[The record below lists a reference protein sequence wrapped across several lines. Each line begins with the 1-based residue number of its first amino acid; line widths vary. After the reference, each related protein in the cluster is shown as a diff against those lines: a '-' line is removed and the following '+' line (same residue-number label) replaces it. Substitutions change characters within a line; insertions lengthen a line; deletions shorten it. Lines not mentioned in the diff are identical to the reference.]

1 MKDENFELEP
11 GFEELPELRE
21 RGLRQDVEQ
30 QTTEF
35 LEPEADPVFD
45 FRYTLSEQE
54 YIDFNLMLFE
64 RNMAK
69 SRRKTRIFGILEVVI
84 SALMF
89 ALFFNQDGTSLM
101 IKIMTFVLFFFGVFS
116 LAYYSYL
123 FPKQLKKSV
132 GKTYRESESLKGE
145 FHIRLFDS
153 FVRDTYEGKETD
165 VAFADIAG
173 VLEND
178 QFLLIL
184 LNDIQAFILPKRI
197 FEEDT
202 YDKLSDFLYQKC
214 EEYSKKRQRLSKK
227 NGKVGKQPWNR

>member
-1 MKDENFELEP
+1 MKDENFAFEP
-11 GFEELPELRE
+11 GSEEIPELRE
-21 RGLRQDVEQ
+21 QGLRQDVEQ
-30 QTTEF
+30 ENTEF
-35 LEPEADPVFD
+35 LEPEAEPVFD

-69 SRRKTRIFGILEVVI
+69 SRRKTRILGILEVVI

-89 ALFFNQDGTSLM
+89 VLFFNQEGTSLLV
-101 IKIMTFVLFFFGVFS
+101 KIMTFVLFFFGVFS
-116 LAYYSYL
+116 ITYYSYL

-132 GKTYRESESLKGE
+132 SKTYRESENLKGE
-145 FHIRLFDS
+145 FHIRLYDT

-165 VAFADIAG
+165 VAFSDIAG

-178 QFLLIL
+178 QYLLIL

-197 FEEDT
+197 FKGDT
-202 YDKLSDFLYQKC
+202 YDRLSDFLYRKC
-214 EEYSKKRQRLSKK
+214 EEYEKRKQRLAKKPSKARK
-227 NGKVGKQPWNR
+227 